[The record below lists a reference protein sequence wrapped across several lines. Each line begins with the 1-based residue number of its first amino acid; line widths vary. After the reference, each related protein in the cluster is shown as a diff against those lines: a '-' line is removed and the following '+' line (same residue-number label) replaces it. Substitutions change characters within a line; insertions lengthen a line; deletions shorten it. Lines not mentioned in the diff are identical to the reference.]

1 MAKRM
6 TQKEIRQRAAVKKQ
20 LQQEGI
26 LPPDKPRLNRK
37 RFIEDTMN
45 QFLDWECPA
54 PLPYL
59 GWALREMM
67 NHRDSSGRYSEEAVG
82 AAKVVRLAME
92 RARFEQEKREAGE
105 QTFKVGE
112 LMDRVVDIYKM

>member
-45 QFLDWECPA
+45 QLLDWECPA

-67 NHRDSSGRYSEEAVG
+67 NHRDRADGYSKEAVG

-92 RARFEQEKREAGE
+92 RAKLEAEKQEAGE
-105 QTFKVGE
+105 QTFTVGE
-112 LMDRVVDIYKM
+112 LLERVKDIYNA